1 MRRGSLT
8 LLAFAGAA
16 TYSTAGVE
24 PIPDRPA
31 DVLANYC
38 LDCHDADVQKGEIN
52 LDFLEIDWSEHDAQ
66 FHWERVLKA
75 VRSGEMP
82 PKKRKT
88 QPTKKEREVLVHWI
102 DQQLMEHTKTG
113 GTVARR
119 LNKTEY
125 LNTLRSLFGFWV
137 QLPDGFPSDDFH
149 HGFNTVGESL
159 LVSAPLLNAYKET
172 AAMIA
177 DEIFPPAKAT
187 PKARKHVIPADEL
200 VISYSSGSVRDGAMR
215 LGIRAK
221 AMSRS
226 CTWPQKV
233 ELPHSGIYRI
243 EFDASQFSPDSAEPM
258 ELRVYARNVSGS
270 DGIDVTSERL
280 LKSFSI
286 TEESP
291 RTYSFEAELYEGQTI
306 VFYWADAPLDSDRDA
321 LAAYFEERFAEDP
334 QFLAGWQ
341 QIEHGQGLRGG
352 SGWERVKKIMND
364 PDLDLSEATMDSEA
378 TKERLDL
385 IRRNTVLYM
394 ETVVF
399 DHFENG
405 PAMEIH
411 GATIHGPLELVDGPR
426 EQQRKRLQRDLMGQQ
441 GKRSEG
447 EWVRSMMER
456 FLTEVFRRPVDEK
469 TINAYAQLIA
479 DHRAEG
485 ESLEN
490 GLHLAIRTALIS
502 PRFLFR
508 ETKPGKLDDYDLATR
523 LSYFLRGKAPDD
535 KLLKLAREGKLR
547 DSQSLVAEA
556 ERILGKNPPSEFVK
570 SFTSQW
576 LDTRLV
582 EEIMPDPRFEL
593 NENNLRSLSDE
604 VEAFFAEM
612 LRDNRPM
619 TDFIDPD
626 FLYTTSAVAQ
636 KVYDI
641 KKGFDKS
648 KRQVQRIE
656 IERGGR
662 HGGILG
668 TSAVMLVTA
677 NGVDTQ
683 PVLRGVWVL
692 ENVLG
697 NAPPPPPNAVPAI
710 TPDTTGANTPRD
722 LLLAHASEESC
733 AGCHKKIDPIGF
745 ALENFDPVGRWREH
759 YPVSRKNKQGRTVVV
774 DGPSIDATG
783 TLPDGTPI
791 NDITDLKRWIVE
803 NIDQFSQCLSEK
815 LLTYATGREPNY
827 SERKEIAEVVQ
838 SVAAENGGFR
848 DLFLALVA
856 TEIFRTK

>member
-1 MRRGSLT
+1 MRFDQLT
-8 LLAFAGAA
+8 VIAVFCATSSTHAA
-16 TYSTAGVE
+16 LEA
-24 PIPDRPA
+24 IPDRPA
-31 DVLANYC
+31 DILATYC

-52 LDFLEIDWSEHDAQ
+52 LDFLEIDWSDHDAQ

-82 PKKRKT
+82 PEKKKT
-88 QPTKKEREVLVHWI
+88 QPTKEEREVLVSWI
-102 DQQLMEHTKTG
+102 DQQLMEHTTTG

-125 LNTLRSLFGFWV
+125 LNTLRSIFGSWV
-137 QLPDGFPSDDFH
+137 QLPEGFPADDFD

-159 LVSAPLLNAYKET
+159 LVSAPLLKAYKET
-172 AAMIA
+172 AATIA
-177 DEIFPPAKAT
+177 DEIFPPERTT
-187 PKARKHVIPADEL
+187 PKPKKYVIPADEL

-215 LGIRAK
+215 LGIRAES
-221 AMSRS
+221 MSRS

-233 ELPHSGIYRI
+233 ELSHSGVYEIQ
-243 EFDASQFSPDSAEPM
+243 FDASQFSPQSDEPM
-258 ELRVYARNVSGS
+258 ELHVYARDVSGS
-270 DGIDVTSERL
+270 DGVGVSTQRL

-291 RTYSFEAELYEGQTI
+291 RTFSFEAELYEGQTI

-321 LAAYFEERFAEDP
+321 LEEYFRERFAADP
-334 QFLAGWQ
+334 KFLAGWQ
-341 QIEHGQGLRGG
+341 QIEHSQGLRGG
-352 SGWERVKKIMND
+352 SGWERVKKIMRD
-364 PDLDLSEATMDSEA
+364 PELDLSEATMESEA
-378 TKERLDL
+378 TQKRLNL
-385 IRRNTVLYM
+385 IRQNTVLYM

-411 GATIHGPLELVDGPR
+411 GATIRGPIKIIDGPR
-426 EQQRKRLQRDLMGQQ
+426 EQQRNRMQRNLMGQQ
-441 GKRSEG
+441 EDRTEE
-447 EWVRSMMER
+447 EWVHEMMER
-456 FLTEVFRRPVDEK
+456 FLTEVFRRPVEK
-469 TINAYAQLIA
+469 KTVTAYTQLIA
-479 DHRAEG
+479 RHRAEG
-485 ESLEN
+485 NSLEN
-490 GLHLAIRTALIS
+490 GLHLAVRTALIS
-502 PRFLFR
+502 PQFLFR
-508 ETKPGKLDDYDLATR
+508 ETKPGKLDNYDLATR

-535 KLLKLAREGKLR
+535 KLLRLAEQGKLTNPEN
-547 DSQSLVAEA
+547 LVAEA
-556 ERILGKNPPSEFVK
+556 ERMLGKNPPSDFVE

-582 EEIMPDPRFEL
+582 EEIMPDPRFGM
-593 NENNLRSLSDE
+593 NENNLRSLSEE
-604 VEAFFAEM
+604 VEAFFTEM
-612 LRDNRPM
+612 LRENRPM

-636 KVYDI
+636 KVYGL
-641 KKGFDKS
+641 KKGFNKNS
-648 KRQVQRIE
+648 RNVQRVE

-662 HGGILG
+662 YGGILG
-668 TSAVMLVTA
+668 KSAVMLVTA

-683 PVLRGVWVL
+683 PVMRGVWVL

-733 AGCHKKIDPIGF
+733 AGCHKKIDPVGF

-759 YPVSRKNKQGRTVVV
+759 YPVYRKNKQGRRVIV
-774 DGPSIDATG
+774 DGPPIDATG

-791 NDITDLKRWIVE
+791 RDITDLKRWIVE
-803 NIDQFSQCLSEK
+803 NIDQFSTCLSEK

-827 SERKEIAEVVQ
+827 SERKEIQDVVRTV
-838 SVAAENGGFR
+838 SDENGGFR

-856 TEIFRTK
+856 TDIFRTK